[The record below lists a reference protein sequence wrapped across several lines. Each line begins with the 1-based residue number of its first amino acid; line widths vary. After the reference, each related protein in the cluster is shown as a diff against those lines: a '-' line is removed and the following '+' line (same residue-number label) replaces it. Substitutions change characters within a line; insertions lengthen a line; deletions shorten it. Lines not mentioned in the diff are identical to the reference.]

1 MNQSIRI
8 LIIKFIHNCHCFTK
22 HDLIFASPFSY
33 RPQRGR
39 SAVIEGV
46 YNNSHFVHAVT
57 SHVGNIV
64 QVQTQSGALYE
75 GVFRTFSPQFEI
87 ALEIVHCIES
97 SNGAVSG
104 SVSGTTNN
112 TNTLSSA
119 THAGGDEHN
128 LSADSVV
135 DVLIFKPS
143 DIVFLK
149 AKDVDL
155 EYATKDTFQTD
166 TAISKCNGGSRFEEK
181 ELEPWS
187 FDGGNAISNGD
198 LEYSLELDDNANG
211 WDVNDM
217 FHKNETIYGVQSTF
231 DQSLTGY
238 TIQIQKK
245 DTQDFK

>member
-1 MNQSIRI
+1 M
-8 LIIKFIHNCHCFTK
+8 
-22 HDLIFASPFSY
+22 
-33 RPQRGR
+33 
-39 SAVIEGV
+39 
-46 YNNSHFVHAVT
+46 HAVT

-75 GVFRTFSPQFEI
+75 GVFRTFSPKFEI

-97 SNGAVSG
+97 SNGAVSA
-104 SVSGTTNN
+104 VSGSASGTQNNTANTSSTTNA
-112 TNTLSSA
+112 SS
-119 THAGGDEHN
+119 DEHN
-128 LSADSVV
+128 LSAESVV

-187 FDGGNAISNGD
+187 FEGGNAISNGD